1 MSIKHQILHLINKEM
16 YVSQY
21 GEFLGGSWE
30 SEPGLTVALV
40 LRLFY
45 FSSTLTG
52 IQIGFNVEYHSIV
65 DEQIGSALA
74 WSLLLSKT
82 IIVMTVVKMLWAH
95 EAQPTANKQSDCD
108 ITAYCGKISLPLKAI
123 KRTGSGNAFAARL
136 VQFLKSRG
144 F

>member
-1 MSIKHQILHLINKEM
+1 M
-16 YVSQY
+16 YVSYY

-65 DEQIGSALA
+65 DEQIDSALA

-82 IIVMTVVKMLWAH
+82 IFVMTVVKMLWAH
-95 EAQPTANKQSDCD
+95 EAQPTANKP
-108 ITAYCGKISLPLKAI
+108 IRLRHYCLLW
-123 KRTGSGNAFAARL
+123 
-136 VQFLKSRG
+136 
-144 F
+144 